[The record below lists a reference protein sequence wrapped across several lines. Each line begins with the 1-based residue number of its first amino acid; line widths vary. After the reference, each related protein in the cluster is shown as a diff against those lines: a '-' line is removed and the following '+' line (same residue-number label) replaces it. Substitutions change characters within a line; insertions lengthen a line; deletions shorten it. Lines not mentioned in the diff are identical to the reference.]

1 VTSQEFGARLME
13 RARGAAVPI
22 EPEVALRLE
31 QYFRLLAKWNGK
43 INLTALP
50 LTDPTDETFDR
61 LLIEPLVV
69 AHRIDNVRTRWFDLG
84 SGGGSPAI
92 PIKIVRPELRLTMV
106 ESRLRKSA
114 FLREAIRVLG
124 LASADV
130 ANCRIEELV
139 AQPGIAGS
147 AELVTVRAVKVDR
160 EFIALCRQLLANGG
174 TLILLGE
181 AHQLDAASG
190 FMPASS
196 GRISFGLAPIPGG
209 HIYVRCST

>member
-1 VTSQEFGARLME
+1 ME

-22 EPEVALRLE
+22 EGEVVLRLE
-31 QYFRLLAKWNGK
+31 QYFRLLTKWNGT

-50 LTDPTDETFDR
+50 LTDPTNETFDR

-69 AHRIDNVRTRWFDLG
+69 ARRIENVRTRWFDLG

-124 LASADV
+124 LEKADV
-130 ANCRIEELV
+130 ANVRIEELV

-160 EFIALCRQLLANGG
+160 EFIAMCRQLLANSG
-174 TLILLGE
+174 TLILLGG
-181 AHQLDAASG
+181 AHQLDADSG

-196 GRISFGLAPIPGG
+196 GKISFGLASIPGG
-209 HIYVRCST
+209 EVYVRCST